1 MKDIYLIN
9 KIQITKQP
17 FKKQQIQP
25 TKITQSSQSILKS
38 VKMEEQIKPIFEGML
53 NFNLMFTDDIFS
65 SQDKLKE
72 VLDDINNKLVRLQE
86 SGDLDRDKEINEYIE
101 KISLHKKRLETLN
114 KSLMNIQTR
123 VDKIEQRYILYKKN
137 NKI

>member
-1 MKDIYLIN
+1 
-9 KIQITKQP
+9 
-17 FKKQQIQP
+17 
-25 TKITQSSQSILKS
+25 
-38 VKMEEQIKPIFEGML
+38 MEEQIKPIFEGML

-101 KISLHKKRLETLN
+101 KISLHKKRLEALN
-114 KSLMNIQTR
+114 KSLMSIQTR